1 MKPTQTE
8 GLLRQAL
15 NLCKSITNQTDVSDQ
30 LLLSVFERLCL
41 EQDMR
46 EPTEPLQHSHDLH

>member
-1 MKPTQTE
+1 MTQTE
-8 GLLRQAL
+8 RLPQQA
-15 NLCKSITNQTDVSDQ
+15 KSICAGVTENSEISDQ
-30 LLLSVFERLCL
+30 LLCSVFERLCV